1 MVTAM
6 RLLFPWMFLAL
17 TGTVAAHPALYHY
30 VEINLHEPG
39 EVRIYVTVHAP
50 ELSDQ
55 VRPLEEDVFGAEWL
69 ATLDDETIAELVANA
84 QRFGD
89 EKFAFHFGERRAEIA
104 LHYPSAELIR
114 HPPADSAV
122 PAGCFS
128 GEAEMRYQTSET
140 ALSLDF
146 SALADKRLMLVINR
160 PGAFPEVSDIEPGT
174 SVRIPLPAAPPPPV
188 PEAAKGPWKGQAI
201 TAAIVGMLIFWLV
214 RRRRGRQQRV

>member
-6 RLLFPWMFLAL
+6 RFLFPWGFLFVASSA
-17 TGTVAAHPALYHY
+17 AAHPALYHY

-39 EVRIYVTVHAP
+39 EVRLYVTVHAP
-50 ELSDQ
+50 ELSDE

-69 ATLDDETIAELVANA
+69 ATLDDETIAGLVANA

-104 LHYPSAELIR
+104 LRYPVAELIR

-128 GEAEMRYQTSET
+128 GEAEMLYQADET
-140 ALSLDF
+140 TLTLDF

-174 SVRIPLPAAPPPPV
+174 SVRIPLPPA
-188 PEAAKGPWKGQAI
+188 PEAEAEGAPWQVPAI
-201 TAAIVGMLIFWLV
+201 AATIVGALIFWLFL
-214 RRRRGRQQRV
+214 RRRARQQ